1 MADMKAYNEAVTK
14 METAGVS
21 DEYIIGWQGGYLEH
35 PEREEQNVTD
45 VYTAGYEDGKA
56 KNSDNYSNWVGK

>member
-14 METAGVS
+14 MEEMGVNS
-21 DEYIIGWQGGYLEH
+21 EYVIGWQGGYLEH

-45 VYTAGYEDGKA
+45 AYTAGYEDGKEKSTENFA
-56 KNSDNYSNWVGK
+56 SWVK